1 MIGTIAEDSES
12 LIKENILGNGSGQG
26 HIILNFPF
34 ARDAPLY
41 YFCPDQKGVGGEIIV
56 KDFMDYDKPNQ
67 RHDLLAHHGFW

>member
-34 ARDAPLY
+34 YRDAPY
-41 YFCPDQKGVGGEIIV
+41 IIFV
-56 KDFMDYDKPNQ
+56 LIKKV
-67 RHDLLAHHGFW
+67 